1 MFFKSFKHLLQDE
14 VSCSLEIPI
23 SLCLLFKK
31 EKKKKRIAGWVIR
44 LHGDICIR
52 DICLLSD

>member
-1 MFFKSFKHLLQDE
+1 MAEEKKMFLKSFKHLLQDE

-31 EKKKKRIAGWVIR
+31 EKKKKEKQDG
-44 LHGDICIR
+44 
-52 DICLLSD
+52 